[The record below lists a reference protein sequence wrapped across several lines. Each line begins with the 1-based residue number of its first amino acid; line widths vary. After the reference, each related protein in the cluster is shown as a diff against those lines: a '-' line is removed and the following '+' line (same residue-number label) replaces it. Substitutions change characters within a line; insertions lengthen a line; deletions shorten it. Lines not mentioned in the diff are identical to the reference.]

1 MKLYFSPGAC
11 SLSPHIVANE
21 AGIPLT
27 LVKVDTKT
35 KTIARDGD
43 YWEINPKGY
52 VPALELDDG
61 QLLTE
66 GPAIVQYLADLA
78 PAAGLA
84 PANGS
89 FERVR
94 LQEALNYLTSE
105 IHKAYSPLF
114 NPEVLP
120 AVREERL
127 AGLVRV
133 VDEAQCLLPA
143 VREERLEYLER
154 RYALI
159 EKQLEGRSYLFGER
173 FTVADAYLFTLTRW
187 SRIVKLD
194 LSGFTNLEAFQK
206 RVGSRKAVIA
216 ALRAEGLIPESK
228 AA

>member
-21 AGIPLT
+21 AGMPLE
-27 LVKVDTKT
+27 LVKVDTRT

-43 YWEINPKGY
+43 FWEINPKGY

-61 QLLTE
+61 QVLTE
-66 GPAIVQYLADLA
+66 GPAIVQYLADRV

-94 LQEALNYLTSE
+94 LQETLNYLTSE
-105 IHKAYSPLF
+105 IHKSYSPLF
-114 NPEVLP
+114 KDDV
-120 AVREERL
+120 
-127 AGLVRV
+127 
-133 VDEAQCLLPA
+133 LPA
-143 VREERLEYLER
+143 VREERLEYLKR

-159 EKQLEGRSYLFGER
+159 EKQLEGRDYLSGDR

-187 SRIVKLD
+187 ARAVKLD
-194 LSGFTNLEAFQK
+194 LSGFANLAAFQK
-206 RVGSRKAVIA
+206 RVGGRKAVVEA
-216 ALRAEGLIPESK
+216 MRAEGLIPDSK

>member
-21 AGIPLT
+21 AGIPLE
-27 LVKVDTKT
+27 LVKVDLRSRTV
-35 KTIARDGD
+35 AREGD
-43 YWEINPKGY
+43 FWDVNPKGY

-61 QLLTE
+61 EVLTE
-66 GPAIVQYLADLA
+66 GPAIVQFLADRA
-78 PAAGLA
+78 PAAALA
-84 PANGS
+84 PANGT

-94 LQEALNYLTSE
+94 LQESLNYLTSE

-114 NPEVLP
+114 NPDVLP

-127 AGLVRV
+127 A
-133 VDEAQCLLPA
+133 
-143 VREERLEYLER
+143 YLTR

-159 EKQLEGRSYLFGER
+159 ERQLEGRKYLLGDR

-187 SRIVKLD
+187 ARAVKLD
-194 LSGFTNLEAFQK
+194 LSGFPNLEAFQK
-206 RVGSRKAVIA
+206 RIGSRKAVVEA
-216 ALRAEGLIPESK
+216 MRAEGLIPDSK

>member
-21 AGIPLT
+21 AGMPLE
-27 LVKVDTKT
+27 LVKVDTRT

-43 YWEINPKGY
+43 FWEINPKGY

-61 QLLTE
+61 QVLTE
-66 GPAIVQYLADLA
+66 GPAIVQYLADRV

-89 FERVR
+89 FESVR
-94 LQEALNYLTSE
+94 LQETLNYLTSE
-105 IHKAYSPLF
+105 IHKSYSPLF
-114 NPEVLP
+114 KDDVLH
-120 AVREERL
+120 
-127 AGLVRV
+127 
-133 VDEAQCLLPA
+133 A
-143 VREERLEYLER
+143 VREERLEYLKR

-159 EKQLEGRSYLFGER
+159 EKQLEGRDYLSGDR

-187 SRIVKLD
+187 ARAVKLD
-194 LSGFTNLEAFQK
+194 LSGFANLAAFQK
-206 RVGSRKAVIA
+206 RVGGRKAVVEA
-216 ALRAEGLIPESK
+216 MRAEGLIPDSK

>member
-21 AGIPLT
+21 AGIPLE
-27 LVKVDTKT
+27 LVKVDLRSRTV
-35 KTIARDGD
+35 AREGD
-43 YWEINPKGY
+43 FWDVNPKGY

-61 QLLTE
+61 EVLTE
-66 GPAIVQYLADLA
+66 GPAIVQFLADRA
-78 PAAGLA
+78 PAATLA
-84 PANGS
+84 PANGT

-94 LQEALNYLTSE
+94 LQESLNYLTSE

-114 NPEVLP
+114 NPDVLP

-127 AGLVRV
+127 A
-133 VDEAQCLLPA
+133 
-143 VREERLEYLER
+143 YLTR

-159 EKQLEGRSYLFGER
+159 ERQLEGRKYLLGDR

-187 SRIVKLD
+187 ARAVKLD
-194 LSGFTNLEAFQK
+194 LSGFPNLEAFQK
-206 RVGSRKAVIA
+206 RIGSRKAVVEA
-216 ALRAEGLIPESK
+216 MRAEGLIPDSK

>member
-1 MKLYFSPGAC
+1 MKLYYAPGAC

-27 LVKVDTKT
+27 LVKADMKT
-35 KTIARDGD
+35 KTIEREGD
-43 YWEINPKGY
+43 FWDVNPKGY
-52 VPALELDDG
+52 VPALVLDDG
-61 QLLTE
+61 QVLTE

-78 PAAGLA
+78 PEAGLA
-84 PANGS
+84 PANGT

-105 IHKAYSPLF
+105 IHKSYSPLF

-127 AGLVRV
+127 A
-133 VDEAQCLLPA
+133 
-143 VREERLEYLER
+143 YLTK

-159 EKQLEGRSYLFGER
+159 EKQLEGRKYLLGDR
-173 FTVADAYLFTLTRW
+173 FTAADAYLFTLTRW
-187 SRIVKLD
+187 ARGVKLD
-194 LSGFTNLEAFQK
+194 LSGFPNLEAFQK
-206 RVGSRKAVIA
+206 RVGGRKAVIEA
-216 ALRAEGLIPESK
+216 MRAEGLIPDSK

>member
-1 MKLYFSPGAC
+1 MKLYYSPGAC

-21 AGIPLT
+21 AGIPLE
-27 LVKVDTKT
+27 LAKVDVQNKT
-35 KTIARDGD
+35 VVRDGD
-43 YWEINPKGY
+43 YWDVNPKGY

-61 QLLTE
+61 QVLTE
-66 GPAIVQYLADLA
+66 GPAIVQYLADRA
-78 PAAGLA
+78 PDSGLA

-105 IHKAYSPLF
+105 IHKSYSPLF
-114 NPEVLP
+114 KPDVLP

-127 AGLVRV
+127 A
-133 VDEAQCLLPA
+133 
-143 VREERLEYLER
+143 YLTR

-159 EKQLEGRSYLFGER
+159 EKQLDGRRYLFGDR

-187 SRIVKLD
+187 ARAVKLD
-194 LSGFTNLEAFQK
+194 LSGFPNLEAFQK
-206 RVGSRKAVIA
+206 RVGSRKAVLEA
-216 ALRAEGLIPESK
+216 MRAEGLIPDSK